1 MRKII
6 HLGNYFCDIKKESG
20 RIMQYECICKNF
32 KLILG
37 LTLVLVILVAPSF
50 TSLSLTMAQAQQAK
64 QVTLTAIVAEP
75 KDRWDTLFATALAK
89 LREKHP
95 DLTINIDYRVLPYD
109 DTKKQILLLWQERHL

>member
-1 MRKII
+1 MKKII
-6 HLGNYFCDIKKESG
+6 RLGNYFCDIYKRSG
-20 RIMQYECICKNF
+20 TIMQCECNCKNF

-75 KDRWDTLFATALAK
+75 KDRWDTLFATA
-89 LREKHP
+89 
-95 DLTINIDYRVLPYD
+95 
-109 DTKKQILLLWQERHL
+109 